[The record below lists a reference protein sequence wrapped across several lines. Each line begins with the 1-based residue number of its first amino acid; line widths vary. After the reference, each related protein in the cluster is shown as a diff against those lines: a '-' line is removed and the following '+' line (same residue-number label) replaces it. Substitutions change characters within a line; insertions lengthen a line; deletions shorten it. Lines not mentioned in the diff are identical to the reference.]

1 MNNTII
7 NKSVKFW
14 SDLIK
19 KEINSYNENTF
30 ENVFENT
37 KLYYIEQLK
46 NFNLNLSNNIQ
57 ELLKSEETILL
68 QCIGSPSGMLRKTML
83 DTNIDLFILKSKV
96 IEMEITKNTLK
107 ITNFKN
113 NRSINFVDNKL
124 NNIEI
129 AK

>member
-1 MNNTII
+1 MTNTII

-19 KEINSYNENTF
+19 KEIINFNENTF
-30 ENVFENT
+30 ENIFGNT
-37 KLYYIEQLK
+37 KLYYINQLK
-46 NFNLNLSNNIQ
+46 NFNYALSNNIQ
-57 ELLKSEETILL
+57 ELLKSEEIITL
-68 QCIGSPSGMLRKTML
+68 QCIGAPSGILRKTML

-113 NRSINFVDNKL
+113 NRSIN
-124 NNIEI
+124 
-129 AK
+129 

>member
-19 KEINSYNENTF
+19 KEINNYNESTF
-30 ENVFENT
+30 ENIFGNT

-57 ELLKSEETILL
+57 ELLKSEEIILL
-68 QCIGSPSGMLRKTML
+68 QCIGAPSGMLRKTML

-107 ITNFKN
+107 ITNYKN